1 MGLWYFRNTVGDFM
15 FPGMNSRKAAQMMK
29 KMGIQQV
36 EIPATE
42 VIIKTPEKEIVITEP
57 QVSKVNMMG
66 QETFQVV
73 GNINERE
80 LSAEPEIS
88 DEDIKTVAEQARVSE
103 QQAKEAIQEAE
114 GDLAQAIINLQKD

>member
-1 MGLWYFRNTVGDFM
+1 M